1 MKSTVLCCVACAL
14 LSFGISAAVAA
25 PAADKETPA
34 KKKDDAKSKP
44 VNAKCPVVG
53 EDIDSAVT
61 TTYKGKT
68 VAFCCKDC
76 IKDFNKDP
84 EKYMKKIAADNKKQ
98 AEDAKKNGKDKGKG
112 EQPAAKNAAAV
123 NKNCLVHTENA
134 VDPTVTSLY
143 KGKTIGFCCEDCQKE
158 FDADPAA
165 YAAKLK

>member
-1 MKSTVLCCVACAL
+1 MKSTLLTCVFCTLIAFGAGSVL
-14 LSFGISAAVAA
+14 
-25 PAADKETPA
+25 AADAPA
-34 KKKDDAKSKP
+34 KKKDDAKNKP
-44 VNAKCPVVG
+44 INAKCPVAG
-53 EDIDSAVT
+53 EDIDPAVT
-61 TTYKGKT
+61 TAYKGKT

-98 AEDAKKNGKDKGKG
+98 ADDAKKGEKDKGKAKG
-112 EQPAAKNAAAV
+112 EEPAAKNASAV

-134 VDPTVTSLY
+134 VDPTVTTLY

-158 FDADPAA
+158 FDSDPAA